1 MSTLVLDL
9 TNLSEV
15 LWYLNGG
22 RVKTVLL
29 FVTPFTFQLSLHLER
44 GTHHAYQL
52 CLGC

>member
-29 FVTPFTFQLSLHLER
+29 FVTVDIQED
-44 GTHHAYQL
+44 GED
-52 CLGC
+52 C